1 MLLDTNLIIYKSKP
15 GFDALRRFLRQRRAF
30 ASVISKVEALGY
42 HRIAT
47 EDRAIAS
54 VCSTRDAILLPVSD
68 EIIDR
73 AIALRQQRKMSL
85 GDALIGATALAYGLP
100 LATHNV
106 RDFDWIDG
114 LEVVDPLGT

>member
-1 MLLDTNLIIYKSKP
+1 MVLDTNLLIYSVKP
-15 GFDALRRFLRQRRAF
+15 GFDTLRQFIGQQPTF
-30 ASVISKVEALGY
+30 ASVVSKVEALGF
-42 HRIAT
+42 HLIT
-47 EDRAIAS
+47 VEEKVAIEYAFAS
-54 VCSTRDAILLPVSD
+54 TPLIPVSST
-68 EIIDR
+68 IIDS

-114 LEVVDPLGT
+114 LNVVDPLVT